1 MTILLAVVLVAALG
15 TWIPLAQLLPGTPRR
30 SRVLL
35 VAVGNVVSPGI
46 ALLAS
51 GADLVFGW
59 RGFWLPLAG
68 GVVWTAGNYCVF
80 KASETIGLAR
90 PGHGRRSTSLSRS
103 SGALCCSVS
112 LTASPKRGLL
122 S

>member
-1 MTILLAVVLVAALG
+1 MTVLLAIVLVAALG
-15 TWIPLAQLLPGTPRR
+15 TWIPLAQLLPGTPERTR
-30 SRVLL
+30 ILY
-35 VAVGNVVSPGI
+35 VAVDNAVFAGI

-80 KASETIGLAR
+80 KASETHQGLDR
-90 PGHGRRSTSLSRS
+90 GGQCGHGEAPARRRSGDDAPECGTSAGGSIYR
-103 SGALCCSVS
+103 
-112 LTASPKRGLL
+112 
-122 S
+122 